1 MVWPAISS
9 PPFVKSQ
16 AVALHYNKIST
27 ELIIAM
33 DLFAKRLIGPSLARE
48 CDVMTESRAKPNP

>member
-1 MVWPAISS
+1 MVWPDISS

-16 AVALHYNKIST
+16 AVTLYFNKIST

-33 DLFAKRLIGPSLARE
+33 DLFAKDSSAHPWPVS
-48 CDVMTESRAKPNP
+48 VTS